1 MLFLG
6 TYSTFLFIFVGK
18 SQRVQYGNPPNM
30 PLPQIPPN
38 QSQPM
43 VSCSNNSMTF
53 LLNLVCLI
61 IGAVNIA
68 IIGYNFGYYKV
79 RNYFFL

>member
-1 MLFLG
+1 M
-6 TYSTFLFIFVGK
+6 SVFIQHLYFIGK

>member
-1 MLFLG
+1 MH
-6 TYSTFLFIFVGK
+6 
-18 SQRVQYGNPPNM
+18 YGNPPNIS
-30 PLPQIPPN
+30 LPHIPPN

-53 LLNLVCLI
+53 LLNLVSLI

-79 RNYFFL
+79 